1 MTMAPALPG
10 VCGDAKRVADDL
22 YNRNYSVMAEITAR
36 IGGLDLFSSVL
47 QDASA
52 FLRRKKACAAYEQA
66 YVHTRGAQHYWTR
79 A

>member
-1 MTMAPALPG
+1 
-10 VCGDAKRVADDL
+10 
-22 YNRNYSVMAEITAR
+22 MAEITAR

-47 QDASA
+47 RDASA
-52 FLRRKKACAAYEQA
+52 FLRRGLVQVAYEQA

>member
-1 MTMAPALPG
+1 MADAL
-10 VCGDAKRVADDL
+10 DKRK
-22 YNRNYSVMAEITAR
+22 YNVLAEITAR